1 MALYLL
7 LSVLCSTALLLIL
20 KSFVGWRV
28 ETLHAIIFNYFTA
41 GSLAL
46 LLSPVAIGDYYHELA
61 PVLPFS
67 LGVGLMF
74 ITVFM
79 ITALTTQKHGIG
91 VASVASKM
99 SMIIPIAAGLILY
112 SENLGWTKSLGLLM
126 ALPAVIVTSY
136 PSGSNRELQKTTE
149 NKKNILLPLM
159 LFAGAGLV
167 DTAIK
172 YSQHHYMNDQN
183 QFLIIMS
190 IFYAA
195 GLIGLIKLL
204 YDTFSRTTG
213 ITLRSILGG
222 VLLGIAN
229 FFSLYFLIQCLAW
242 PGNESSTVFA
252 YVNIGVVTCSFLAGM
267 AVFRE
272 KPGRYQFIG
281 MALAIGAI
289 VFLSMQAGE

>member
-1 MALYLL
+1 MTWYLI
-7 LSVLCSTALLLIL
+7 LSILCSTLLLLIL
-20 KSFVGWRV
+20 KSFIRWRV
-28 ETLHAIIFNYFTA
+28 DTLHGIIFNYFTA

-46 LLSPVAIGDYYHELA
+46 LLSPVSIGDYFGDLK

-112 SENLGWTKSLGLLM
+112 NESLEWTKSIGLLL
-126 ALPAVIVTSY
+126 ALPAVVVTSF
-136 PSGSNRELQKTTE
+136 PSKSTRELQQSQGSR
-149 NKKNILLPLM
+149 NNVLLPML

-172 YSQHHYMNDQN
+172 FSQYRYMNEQN

-195 GLIGLIKLL
+195 GVIGILWLAYQMYTRKKGVKI
-204 YDTFSRTTG
+204 
-213 ITLRSILGG
+213 RSLLGG
-222 VLLGIAN
+222 VLLGTAN
-229 FFSLYFLIQCLAW
+229 FFSLYFLIRCLAW
-242 PGNESSTVFA
+242 PGSESSTVFA

-267 AVFRE
+267 VVFRE
-272 KPGRYQFIG
+272 KAGRYQFMG
-281 MALAIGAI
+281 VALAIGAI
-289 VFLSMQAGE
+289 VFLSLQLE

>member
-1 MALYLL
+1 MALYLI
-7 LSVLCSTALLLIL
+7 LSILCSTALLLIL
-20 KSFVGWRV
+20 KSFVKWRV
-28 ETLHAIIFNYFTA
+28 DTFHGIIFNYFTA

-46 LLSPVAIGDYYHELA
+46 FLSPVKISNYYRDLE

-79 ITALTTQKHGIG
+79 VTALTTQRHGIG
-91 VASVASKM
+91 VASIASKM
-99 SMIIPIAAGLILY
+99 SMIIPISAGLILY
-112 SENLGWTKSLGLLM
+112 RESLDWNKSIGLLM

-136 PSGSNRELQKTTE
+136 PSKSNRNLQKTAE
-149 NKKNILLPLM
+149 SRKSILLPLM

-172 YSQHHYMNDQN
+172 YSQHRYMNDQN

-195 GLIGLIKLL
+195 GIIGLIKLIF
-204 YDTFSRTTG
+204 DIFSRSAR
-213 ITLRSILGG
+213 ITFKSILGG
-222 VLLGIAN
+222 VLLGTAN
-229 FFSLYFLIQCLAW
+229 FFSLYFLIRCLAW
-242 PGNESSTVFA
+242 PGSESSTVFA

-267 AVFRE
+267 AVFSE
-272 KPGRYQFIG
+272 KPGRYQFMG

-289 VFLSMQAGE
+289 LFLSMPSD